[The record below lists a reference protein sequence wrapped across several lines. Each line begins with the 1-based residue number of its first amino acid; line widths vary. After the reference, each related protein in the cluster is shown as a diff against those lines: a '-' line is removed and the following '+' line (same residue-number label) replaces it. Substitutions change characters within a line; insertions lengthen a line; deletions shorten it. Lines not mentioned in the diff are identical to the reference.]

1 MSATMSSKVIPSR
14 GSRLTL
20 VIRISGIRFQPS
32 ARIAPPDWRPIRGAV
47 SRELR

>member
-1 MSATMSSKVIPSR
+1 MSATISSKLMPGL

-20 VIRISGIRFQPS
+20 VIRMSGIRFQPS
-32 ARIAPPDWRPIRGAV
+32 ARIAPPLRRPMRGAV